1 MATLPVSPPSRSLL
15 KAALIGCTCLVL
27 MLGVAFG
34 LLLTQMSSIAAHAAA
49 RVLPPLSRELG
60 YEIRTGQVKGGVL
73 PLPYVQI
80 SDVTVS
86 GQAGEPPL
94 LVAKLARAN
103 VALWPLLRSF
113 GREVEISSVTLQGV
127 TLSIVTRRDG
137 SSNLG
142 KLVGYWAARARTN
155 PSYRLDLVTIRSAEV
170 AFFDLGQSPKPRV
183 QVAAFEADCRPS
195 GAKAAL
201 DLRGRLG
208 AEHSN
213 FAAGLKLEG
222 NALRG
227 SFTLSEVDVTKV
239 KTALPEHA
247 AGLLSGGR
255 LSLQGQ
261 VATDQRGAWVITARG
276 AGNGL
281 RLGNGVIQST
291 FDLRTTAELGP
302 SAPAPI
308 ELTSLGADRFG
319 VGLVETKDLTA
330 RATLDRHGI
339 RVAGLA
345 GKLPGGSLN
354 LAEARLDLR
363 TKNLPWTLRGT
374 THQVDMTEFGRS
386 LGLKLPLSG
395 KCSASFDVAGAGLEW
410 TTIRPSL
417 KGTGRFNIEKAVVG
431 GQVTATLT
439 RSVRNAL
446 DRFGMGGLF
455 PELGALSLGPF
466 GGPWRVEQSVVRL
479 EEPITLAAQV
489 GGATLGGTI
498 GLDQKLSL
506 SGNATLSKNPILG
519 TKTHGSTL
527 PIAIRGTLSNPVV
540 EVSATPDQLVRAIA
554 GAVPTLSDIQG
565 EAKRQLK
572 TWLDGLQVKRP

>member
-1 MATLPVSPPSRSLL
+1 MSMLSLSPPSRSLL
-15 KAALIGCTCLVL
+15 KAALIGCACLVL

-34 LLLTQMSSIAAHAAA
+34 LLLSKTSSIAAYAAA
-49 RVLPPLSRELG
+49 RVVPELGRELG
-60 YEIRTGQVKGGVL
+60 YEIRTGRVQGSVL

-80 SDVTVS
+80 SDVTL
-86 GQAGEPPL
+86 GGLAGEPPL
-94 LVAKLARAN
+94 LVAKRVRAN

-113 GREVEISSVTLQGV
+113 GQAVEISSVTLEGV

-155 PSYRLDLVTIRSAEV
+155 PSYRLDLVTIRSAEL
-170 AFFDLGQSPKPRV
+170 ALFDLGQSPKPRV
-183 QVAAFEADCRPS
+183 LVAAFEVDCRPS

-201 DLRGRLG
+201 ELRGRLG
-208 AEHSN
+208 AEQNN
-213 FAAGLKLEG
+213 FAAGLTLEG

-247 AGLLSGGR
+247 AGLVSGGR

-261 VATDQRGAWVITARG
+261 VATDQHGTWVITGRG
-276 AGNGL
+276 TGNGL
-281 RLGNGVIQST
+281 RLGTGVVQST

-308 ELTSLGADRFG
+308 ELTSFGADRFG
-319 VGLVETKDLTA
+319 VGLVETKELSG
-330 RATLDRHGI
+330 RATLDRNAI
-339 RVAGLA
+339 RIVGLA
-345 GKLPGGSLN
+345 GKLPGGSLT

-363 TKNLPWTLRGT
+363 TTNLPWTLRGT
-374 THQVDMTEFGRS
+374 TNQVDMTEFGRS
-386 LGLKLPLSG
+386 LRLTLPLSG
-395 KCSASFDVAGAGLEW
+395 KCSASFDVAGEGLEW
-410 TTIRPSL
+410 KTIRPSL

-431 GQVTATLT
+431 GEVTATLT

-455 PELGALSLGPF
+455 PELGTLSLGPF

-479 EEPITLAAQV
+479 EGPITLAAQV
-489 GGATLGGTI
+489 GLATLGGTI
-498 GLDQKLSL
+498 GLDQKLLL

-519 TKTHGSTL
+519 NKTHGSTL